1 MQFIA
6 KGPNVP
12 EELLQAHEDGQVVF
26 FCGAGISY
34 PADLPGFSGLV
45 HRIYK
50 EIGEIPSPV
59 EQSALANHSYDMA
72 IGLLENRI
80 VGHRQR
86 VRSAI
91 AEILTPN
98 LSKRNALATHEALL
112 SLSKSADDRVRL
124 ITTNFDRLFIE
135 AMKRLNVDYPSYC
148 APLLPVPKKQKWDGI
163 VYLHGLLAESSTASD
178 LERLVVSS
186 GDFGLAYLTERWASR
201 FVSELL
207 RGYTLCFVGYSIDD
221 PVLRYMMDAL
231 AADRLLGEKS
241 PDAYA
246 FGGHALGKETEAAE
260 EWTAKNVR
268 PILYN
273 NSSKDH
279 SLLHKTLRAWA
290 DSYRD
295 GVRGKEGIV
304 SRHGRSRPQG
314 STRQDNFVGRML
326 WALSDK
332 SGLPAKAFAD
342 LEPIAPFEWLQEF
355 EKSYFNHRDL
365 IRFQVTPTMEEDKT
379 LKFSLIERPSSYD
392 KAPWMRLV
400 HRRASWDSSD
410 QVMRNIARWFA
421 KHADDPRSLI
431 WLSKQGGAISDH
443 LRFLIGEALED
454 GVITSPSM
462 RAYWQVVLAGRL
474 YHPNDPSDLYA
485 WSKELK
491 KEGRLTPLLR
501 SRLREHLTT
510 LLKISEGY
518 GPSDEEDGVQGNGS
532 IDWELTFSGAHT
544 AYALRDLF
552 KAQAWKDALPLLLT
566 DATDLLLDA
575 MDMAV
580 LVDGGKG
587 KVDRTYFQRPSIAEH
602 KQNRA
607 FRDWTVLIDFVRDAW
622 LANITNFP
630 ARAVREFDRW
640 GEFEHVIF
648 RRLRFFALAT
658 HLDLF
663 GPQQAVEVLL
673 DDNGRW
679 LWSIETQREALQ
691 LVAAI
696 APVLD
701 QQQADHFSASVLNR
715 PQQPWGEGD
724 EDRRERRN
732 DREAWRIMALYQQSG
747 GRINAQ
753 TQARLESI
761 RGRYPQWGEVRDR
774 DQFPIY
780 MEPGNFEQAF
790 EAAPASRRE
799 LKEWLKNH
807 REAADFHD
815 SDDFLERCR
824 RDFPRTSLA
833 LLELAQ
839 GDDWVTARWRQAL
852 QAWSSDD
859 LAARSWRCVGP
870 RIVDVPDNVLSD
882 INRGLSDWLQTCGK
896 FAAVH
901 RTAFLQLTGR
911 LLDHNRNIQ
920 EAPGASPLSDALN
933 NPIGELTEGL
943 IKLWYSRDLD
953 DGQGLDEDI
962 EPLLT
967 ALCDSEIPAFAN
979 GRLFLC
985 ANAIS
990 LYRVDEEWTKANL
1003 LPLFDW
1009 NLSAYEAKIA
1019 WSGFLWSPRLFV
1031 PLIRKLKDEFLQT
1044 AKHYD
1049 ALGELSDQYA
1059 GLLTFAALDSVEGFL
1074 KSEFSLATGRLPE
1087 AGLAQAIQTVT
1098 DGLDSSGGKIE
1109 EFWENRAKPYFRYV
1123 WPKSQALLTPR
1134 ISAAFA
1140 RLIVSTGDKF
1150 PEALDNLK
1158 DWLQRTEQA
1167 DYALHLL
1174 DENDIATRFPVQA
1187 LNFLDLVVNRD
1198 VNWSLSSIDKSLKK
1212 IIAVMP
1218 DLTRDP
1224 RFLALQQL
1232 LQQYGRV

>member
-6 KGPNVP
+6 SGPNIP
-12 EELLQAHEDGQVVF
+12 EELLQSHEDGQVVF

-34 PADLPGFSGLV
+34 PADLPGFGGLV
-45 HRIYK
+45 DRLYV
-50 EIGEIPSPV
+50 ELGEVPSSV
-59 EQSALANHSYDMA
+59 EQSALTNKSFDTA
-72 IGLLENRI
+72 IGLLESRL

-86 VRSAI
+86 VRTAI
-91 AEILTPN
+91 AQILTPN
-98 LSKRNALATHEALL
+98 LAKRNALATHEALL
-112 SLSKSADDRVRL
+112 SLSKTGDDRIRL

-135 AMKRLNVDYPSYC
+135 AMKQLKVEYPSYC
-148 APLLPVPKKQKWDGI
+148 APLLPVPKKQKWDGL
-163 VYLHGLLAESSTASD
+163 VYLHGLLTEPPTASD

-201 FVSELL
+201 FVSELF

-246 FGGHALGKETEAAE
+246 FGGHARGKEADVAD
-260 EWTAKNVR
+260 EWIAKNVR

-273 NSSKDH
+273 SSNEH
-279 SLLHKTLRAWA
+279 SLLHRTLRAWA

-295 GVRGKEGIV
+295 GVRGKEGII

-326 WALSDK
+326 WALSDRT
-332 SGLPAKAFAD
+332 GLPAKAFAD
-342 LEPIAPFEWLQEF
+342 LTPAAPFEWLEEF
-355 EKSYFNHRDL
+355 EKATFNHRDL
-365 IRFQVTPTMEEDKT
+365 VRFQVAPTVEEDKK
-379 LKFSLIERPSSYD
+379 LRFSLIERPSPYNR
-392 KAPWMRLV
+392 APWMRLV
-400 HRRASWDSSD
+400 RRRGFWDSSD
-410 QVMRNIARWFA
+410 DVMRNIARWFA

-443 LRFLIGEALED
+443 LRYLIGEALEN
-454 GVITSPSM
+454 GVVTSPSM
-462 RAYWQVVLAGRL
+462 KAYWKVALAGRL
-474 YHPNDPSDLYA
+474 YQPNDPSDLYA
-485 WSKELK
+485 WSEELK
-491 KEGRLTPLLR
+491 REGRLTPLLR
-501 SRLREHLTT
+501 SRLREHLTI

-518 GPSDEEDGVQGNGS
+518 GPSDEEDGVQGDGS
-532 IDWELTFSGAHT
+532 IDWELIFPGAHT

-552 KAQAWKDALPLLLT
+552 KSQAWKAALPLLLT
-566 DATDLLLDA
+566 DATNLLLDA
-575 MDMAV
+575 MDIAV

-587 KVDRTYFQRPSIAEH
+587 ERDRTHFQHPSIAEH
-602 KQNRA
+602 PQNRA
-607 FRDWTVLIDFVRDAW
+607 FRDWTALIDFVRDAW
-622 LANITNFP
+622 LANVANFP

-663 GPQQAVEVLL
+663 GPQQAVDALL
-673 DDNGRW
+673 ADNGRW

-701 QQQADHFSASVLNR
+701 QQQADYFSASVLNH
-715 PQQPWGEGD
+715 PQQPWDQGD

-732 DREAWRIMALYQQSG
+732 DRETWRILALYQQSG

-761 RGRYPQWGEVRDR
+761 RGRYPQWEEVRDS
-774 DQFPIY
+774 DQFPVY
-780 MEPGNFEQAF
+780 MEAGNFEQAF

-833 LLELAQ
+833 LLELAH
-839 GDDWVTARWRQAL
+839 GGDWVTARWRQAL

-870 RIVDVPDNVLSD
+870 RIVDAPDNVLSD
-882 INRGLSDWLQTCGK
+882 INRGLSNWLQACGK
-896 FAAVH
+896 FAAMH
-901 RTAFLQLTGR
+901 RTAFLRLAGR
-911 LLDHNRNIQ
+911 LLDHNRDIQ
-920 EAPGASPLSDALN
+920 EAPGASPLLDALN

-943 IKLWYSRDLD
+943 IKLWYSQDLD

-962 EPLLT
+962 APLLT
-967 ALCDSEIPAFAN
+967 TLCNVGIAAFAN

-985 ANAIS
+985 SNAIS
-990 LYRVDEEWTKANL
+990 LYRVDEEWTKENL

-1009 NLSAYEAKIA
+1009 NSSEYEAKIA
-1019 WSGFLWSPRLFV
+1019 WSGFLWSPRLFW
-1031 PLIRKLKDEFLQT
+1031 PLMRRLKNEFLET
-1044 AKHYD
+1044 AKHYGE
-1049 ALGELSDQYA
+1049 LGELSDQYA
-1059 GLLTFAALDSVEGFL
+1059 GLLTFSALDSVEGFL
-1074 KSEFSLATGRLPE
+1074 KSEFSLATSRLPE
-1087 AGLAQAIQTVT
+1087 AGLAQALQTVT

-1109 EFWENRAKPYFRYV
+1109 EYWENRAKPYFRYV
-1123 WPKSQALLTPR
+1123 WPKSQALLTPG
-1134 ISAAFA
+1134 IAAAFA
-1140 RLIVSTGDKF
+1140 RLVVSTGDKF
-1150 PEALDNLK
+1150 PEALETLK

-1174 DENDIATRFPVQA
+1174 NENGLATRFPAEA
-1187 LNFLDLVVNRD
+1187 LKFLDLVVSRE
-1198 VNWSLSSIDKSLKK
+1198 VIWSLGSLDKCLKK
-1212 IIAVMP
+1212 IRAAMP
-1218 DLTRDP
+1218 DLERDP
-1224 RFLALQQL
+1224 RFVALSQL
-1232 LQQYGRV
+1232 LQQHGRA